1 MNYESREFRNELDFK
16 LHEICAKCGYSKV
29 SHELKPIYLKR
40 AVLFGDKETLMKLSE
55 ICDNF
60 VLGGIS

>member
-1 MNYESREFRNELDFK
+1 MMNYESREFRNELNFK
-16 LHEICAKCGYSKV
+16 LHVICAKCGYSKV

-40 AVLFGDKETLMKLSE
+40 AVQLGDKETLMKLSK

-60 VLGGIS
+60 ILGDD